1 MMEDILM
8 DTKRPHYLIDAVF
21 EWKYG
26 NSAYYVTVVLLLM
39 VALSGLLVRNDIF
52 RARWA
57 FIAVALAL
65 LPALC
70 EWIVGIRF
78 PWLMKFLLTLAL
90 LMHMAGGIFLFYF
103 TLYPVYDK
111 VCHLVAAIAIA
122 FLVFISI
129 LVLGGLTGRNFRKR
143 AVIACVFIAVIIL
156 GLAWEYAEFRL
167 DIRSGST
174 YFVNPFDS
182 VFDMIFNIIAA
193 AYMAANLNEYL
204 KQESLI
210 TLYRKWIHWEGVES

>member
-1 MMEDILM
+1 M
-8 DTKRPHYLIDAVF
+8 DPKRPHYLIDSVF

-26 NSAYYVTVVLLLM
+26 NAAYFATVVFLLI
-39 VALSGLLVRNDIF
+39 VALAGLLIRNDIF

-70 EWIVGIRF
+70 EWIIGIRF
-78 PWLMKFLLTLAL
+78 PWLMKFLLTFAL
-90 LMHMAGGIFLFYF
+90 LMHMAGGILLFYF
-103 TLYPVYDK
+103 TLYPIYDK
-111 VCHLVAAIAIA
+111 ICHVVAAMAIA
-122 FLVFISI
+122 FLIFISI
-129 LVLGGLTGRNFRKR
+129 LVLVGVTGRDFRR
-143 AVIACVFIAVIIL
+143 EAVVACICITVLVL
-156 GLAWEYAEFRL
+156 GLAWEYAELRL

-182 VFDMIFNIIAA
+182 VFDMIFNIVAT
-193 AYMAANLNEYL
+193 AYVAVNLNEYL

-210 TLYRKWIHWEGVES
+210 SLYRRWIHWKGEVS